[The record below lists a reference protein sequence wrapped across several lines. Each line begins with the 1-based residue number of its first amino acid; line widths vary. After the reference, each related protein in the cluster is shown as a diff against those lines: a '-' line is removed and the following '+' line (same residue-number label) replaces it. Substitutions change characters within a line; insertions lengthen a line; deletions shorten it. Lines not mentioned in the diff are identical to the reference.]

1 MARESKDIEGFDLE
15 EFMANTPFS
24 EGGSTKPPPVKT
36 SKGGKAKAAA
46 PVAEG
51 AGAGQATAQDFR
63 KAALARHKYARAKL
77 LGKKKRKKRKGR
89 RIRVK

>member
-1 MARESKDIEGFDLE
+1 MARERKDIETFDIE
-15 EFMANTPFS
+15 EFMASAGFS
-24 EGGSTKPPPVKT
+24 EGAPSKPLSAKT
-36 SKGGKAKAAA
+36 SKGRKAKAAA
-46 PVAEG
+46 PATEG

-77 LGKKKRKKRKGR
+77 LGKKRGKKRKGR